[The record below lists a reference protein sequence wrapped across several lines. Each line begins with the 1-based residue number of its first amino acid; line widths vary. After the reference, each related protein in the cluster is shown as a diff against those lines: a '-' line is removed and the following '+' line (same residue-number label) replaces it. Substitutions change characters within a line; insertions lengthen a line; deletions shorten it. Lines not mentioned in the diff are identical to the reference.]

1 MTARRSAHRVIA
13 WEVLAVAGL
22 ILGAEASRGE
32 EASQLY
38 TSLIID
44 QLEYRS
50 QEGDDLAR
58 LDLEGWAGGDTNR
71 IWLRSEAEARTSG
84 PTDGRFEGTLF
95 YARHVAP
102 FVDLLVGIR
111 EDVVFGKAVADR
123 RRTLAALSLDW
134 FVPGR
139 IDLEP
144 NIFVSDEGDFSTRLT
159 ASGDLFF
166 TQKLIAQARFEVN
179 ASASDA
185 RAFGVKSGFN
195 DVELGLR
202 LRYEL
207 RREFAPYLGVSWVQR
222 LDDTADLAKAR
233 GERESEV
240 ALATGIRFWF

>member
-202 LRYEL
+202 LRYEIVP
-207 RREFAPYLGVSWVQR
+207 EFAPYFGVHYGRAFGDTARFRRAAGEEVGGWSFILGVR
-222 LDDTADLAKAR
+222 T
-233 GERESEV
+233 
-240 ALATGIRFWF
+240 WF